1 MHSVQNIQDIHKNK
15 WYTKSQDTNQL
26 NNEQMQSK
34 KMTQVSKPMERDLKQ
49 LVYNNTSHN
58 KGKYTQR
65 EWKSSWCRNMTKK
78 ETNGKLRTKK

>member
-1 MHSVQNIQDIHKNK
+1 
-15 WYTKSQDTNQL
+15 
-26 NNEQMQSK
+26 MQSK